1 VNPRRRGL
9 RAALHHRDYR
19 LLVSASSISQTGD
32 WLYNVA
38 LLVWVYD
45 ATHSGTWV
53 AVVTVARLVP
63 YVVFGPLGGI
73 VADSYDRRTVMIASD
88 LLRAALMLMLAAFT
102 DLDGPVALVAAI
114 ACISTAAGTAY
125 RPAVVAMLPE
135 MVGER
140 DLAAANALESAVE
153 NLAVVL
159 GPAIGAGLLAI
170 GSTTFAFVI
179 NAITFVVSAGFA
191 AGMRVRSRGRGRDA
205 HATEHGGSG
214 TWHGFRVLAAS
225 KDARVLGA
233 YMLGPA
239 FIYGIQSVVLVLV
252 ASEQLDGG
260 ADAVGVLYAAMGLGG
275 ILGAASVARVV
286 QAPRLGVVLF
296 ASLLLTTVPMA
307 MLAATGSG
315 VIAFVLV
322 VLSSIGAVVLD
333 VLALTQ
339 LQRAV
344 ASDVLGRVWGALD
357 ALIVTAIIIGSIIVA
372 PVVDALGADPAF
384 VVLSLAVP
392 VVGLLGV
399 GGLLRADRESVELLD
414 RIGPAV
420 EVFQQVPVLE
430 VADRAVIERL
440 AASAVVQPVEIG
452 EDVVVQGE
460 PAEHFYV
467 VESGRFDVL
476 VHEDGAPPEQVN
488 VLGAGDWFGEI
499 GLLHDAPR
507 TATVRARWPS
517 RVWRIDGGE
526 LLEALNA
533 APTMAATLLEGVA
546 SRIGA
551 SDRSLAGGSQAV
563 PAPVA
568 DPA

>member
-1 VNPRRRGL
+1 VNPSRRGL

-73 VADSYDRRTVMIASD
+73 VADSYDRRTVMIVSD
-88 LLRAALMLMLAAFT
+88 LLRAALMLVLAAFT

-140 DLAAANALESAVE
+140 DLAAANALESVVE

-159 GPAIGAGLLAI
+159 GPAIGAGLLVL
-170 GSTTFAFVI
+170 GNTTFAFAI
-179 NAITFVVSAGFA
+179 NGLTFLVSALCA
-191 AGMRVRSRGRGRDA
+191 TALHVHSRGSGRSDA
-205 HATEHGGSG
+205 PQAAPEAGLL
-214 TWHGFRVLAAS
+214 HGFRELGRTA
-225 KDARVLGA
+225 DARVLGG
-233 YMLGPA
+233 YMLGTA

-252 ASEQLDGG
+252 AGEQLEAGTDG
-260 ADAVGVLYAAMGLGG
+260 VGLFYAALGVGG
-275 ILGAASVARVV
+275 IIGAALVTRLARAARLGAI
-286 QAPRLGVVLF
+286 LY
-296 ASLLLTTVPMA
+296 ASLLLTAVPMA
-307 MLAATGSG
+307 LLAVSSSG
-315 VIAFVLV
+315 GVAFVLV
-322 VLSSIGAVVLD
+322 LLSSVGAVVLD

-344 ASDVLGRVWGALD
+344 SGEVLGRVWGALD
-357 ALIVTAIIIGSIIVA
+357 ALVVTAIIIGSVVVA
-372 PVVDALGADPAF
+372 PVVDVVGTDPAF
-384 VVLSLAVP
+384 ALLALSIPVL
-392 VVGLLGV
+392 GLLGV
-399 GGLLRADRESVELLD
+399 GGLLRADRESTALLE

-420 EVFQQVPVLE
+420 EVFEQVPLLE

-440 AASAVVQPVEIG
+440 AATAVVQPVSIG
-452 EDVVVQGE
+452 EEVVVQGE

-467 VESGRFDVL
+467 VGSCRFDVY
-476 VHEDGAPPEQVN
+476 VEADGGPAQQVN

-507 TATVRARWPS
+507 TATVKARWPS

-526 LLEALNA
+526 LLEALNT

-551 SDRSLAGGSQAV
+551 SDRASSGA
-563 PAPVA
+563 PKAPVP